1 MVVKRLGPGEGGLL
15 NEVRAEPKGKDKQTH
30 LSSVSGSSSPIT
42 SSSKTSPLLATVFC
56 VAFEAILFRAFSRS
70 ESRYSCDTSSS
81 EPWSELSPL
90 SESDSDEEY
99 DDDEGLEDAEDGEGE
114 REIPTRSS

>member
-1 MVVKRLGPGEGGLL
+1 MVVKRLGPGGGGLL

-30 LSSVSGSSSPIT
+30 LSFVSGSSSSIT
-42 SSSKTSPLLATVFC
+42 SSSKTSPSLATVFS

-70 ESRYSCDTSSS
+70 ESKYSCDTSS
-81 EPWSELSPL
+81 EPWSELFPP

-114 REIPTRSS
+114 REIPARSS